1 MPISSM
7 LRTDKIKL
15 NLFKI
20 LLLSLFVF
28 LALVVVLFFGSQK
41 TYAHDNANNNCIHV
55 PNQWVSCYQGDYC
68 RGPDSVNDGELCYI
82 DGSGNYSGYNGHSNC
97 STIKGELHMANAPQ
111 CKPDCNDGVW
121 CNETC
126 SAPANTCGTNNGTER
141 DCNYT
146 SHTSGA
152 DCNWVWFESQPCSK
166 NNCSPG
172 FTCQGDKCV
181 ASPTATPTLPPPSG
195 NPCEPNCGPFP
206 NCYDGST
213 KICHYSSGSNCLQ
226 CNAPDSANCTPSGCK
241 LGPTATPTPTTAAP
255 RAPTPTPRPTSAP
268 PRATSTPA
276 PRAPTATPRPTTP
289 PGVTVPPAATST
301 PRPTTPPVAT
311 ATPRPTLLPTAT
323 LTPAASPTPLFN
335 PAACKCDGIEPT
347 EIFSGQALS
356 VTSFAKVE
364 GQDVTRARVV
374 DQKFF
379 LAEGAETMA
388 TIIARSNPIPS
399 TVVSSSPT
407 LIRYASK
414 WDLRLPQLKSGAT
427 YRIWS
432 QINCQPKTTV
442 YTGSGNVLSEQ
453 TEDLSLFQKI
463 LRFFGSLFG
472 GGAEIQVVEPEPT
485 VAPVS
490 GSSPSPQDSS
500 IQQFYDPTPAKRD
513 NLQLDTFYPGE
524 IYQKTCSFIKFR
536 FNGPQQ

>member
-1 MPISSM
+1 M
-7 LRTDKIKL
+7 K
-15 NLFKI
+15 FKVFI
-20 LLLSLFVF
+20 VGIVLLLGSILF
-28 LALVVVLFFGSQK
+28 LLLYPER
-41 TYAHDNANNNCIHV
+41 TYAHNNANFNCIHV
-55 PNQWVSCYQGDYC
+55 PNQWVSCGGANRC
-68 RGPDSVNDGELCYI
+68 EGPDVVNDWEVCFVEADGVTETGCYNI
-82 DGSGNYSGYNGHSNC
+82 YND
-97 STIKGELHMANAPQ
+97 LHQANAPQ
-111 CKPDCNDGVW
+111 CVPNCDDGRVCSGSCN
-121 CNETC
+121 
-126 SAPANTCGTNNGTER
+126 APPNTCGTDNGSKGGCEYTTHNGSSN
-141 DCNYT
+141 CNRV
-146 SHTSGA
+146 GA
-152 DCNWVWFESQPCSK
+152 PNEPCRED
-166 NNCSPG
+166 NCSPG

>member
-1 MPISSM
+1 M

-121 CNETC
+121 CNDTTC
-126 SAPANTCGTNNGTER
+126 NAPPNTCGPNNGTR
-141 DCNYT
+141 GDCNYT
-146 SHTSGA
+146 RHDSGV
-152 DCNWVWFESQPCSK
+152 DCNWVRAPDVKCDV
-166 NNCSPG
+166 NNCEAGRICRDGTCVVSCPDAGTPCGAGGCGGIYCDVDGSKQCTINSPVG
-172 FTCQGDKCV
+172 NACFSGETTQAGCPSGQSRTCTNCKWESCE
-181 ASPTATPTLPPPSG
+181 SPAGNPPP
-195 NPCEPNCGPFP
+195 
-206 NCYDGST
+206 
-213 KICHYSSGSNCLQ
+213 
-226 CNAPDSANCTPSGCK
+226 
-241 LGPTATPTPTTAAP
+241 PTATPTPTT
-255 RAPTPTPRPTSAP
+255 
-268 PRATSTPA
+268 PA
-276 PRAPTATPRPTTP
+276 PRTPTATPRPTTP